1 MLTRYFSPRRK
12 IWLTSTLIGVIVAL
26 LAGSIQFMVIYHNRS
41 ERFDSI
47 INNVNVY
54 LNEYFHELN
63 QTIAEL
69 QPLVD
74 RECENVA
81 SGLTAHAAFSPNV
94 RAFLLVKNGQAF
106 CSSATGPMKTPL
118 EQLIPQLDITKPVD
132 MAILPGT
139 PMMPKSSALAMW
151 VRSPHGGNDGI
162 FVSIN
167 TNLTPYI
174 LYSARQND
182 FSGIALVV
190 NNSAISTFSNKLVS
204 PQEML
209 SEPIR
214 EVQIKGLPLK
224 VYLYA
229 NSWLA
234 ENTQYALLLGVVCG
248 LLAGLLGY
256 YVLTIKSDP
265 RKAILMGIKNDQFYI
280 VYQPV
285 VKADTLHI
293 SGVEV
298 LMRWRHPV
306 AGEIPPDVFIN
317 LAETQQMIVPLT
329 HHLLALIARD
339 APTLQKILPAGS
351 KLGLNISPA
360 HLHADS
366 FKSDLRQFAAALPA
380 NHFSVVL
387 EITERAMIDKNRSL
401 AIFDWLHEQG
411 FEIAIDDFGTGHSAL
426 IYLERYNFD
435 FLKIDR
441 GFVQAIGTE
450 TVTSPVLDAV
460 LTLSRRLQLLTVAE
474 GVETPEQAEWLRK
487 HGVHYLQGYWISRP
501 LPLETLLAARDEPA
515 KYFAAAER

>member
-1 MLTRYFSPRRK
+1 MLTRYPSPRRN
-12 IWLTSTLIGVIVAL
+12 IWLTSILIGVIVAL
-26 LAGSIQFMVIYHNRS
+26 LAGSIQFMVIYHNRA

-47 INNVNVY
+47 INNVDIY
-54 LNEYFHELN
+54 LTEYFSELN
-63 QTIAEL
+63 KTVASL
-69 QPLVD
+69 QPMVD
-74 RECENVA
+74 RDCADVL
-81 SGLTAHAAFSPNV
+81 SDLTARAAFSPNV
-94 RAFLLVKNGQAF
+94 RAFLLVKDGRAF
-106 CSSATGPMKTPL
+106 CSSATGPMDTPL
-118 EQLIPQLDITKPVD
+118 VQLVPHLNLNKPLD
-132 MAILPGT
+132 MRLLQGT
-139 PMMPKSSALAMW
+139 PMMPQNAALAMW

-190 NNSAISTFSNKLVS
+190 NNVAISTLKNS
-204 PQEML
+204 PVNAQTIHV
-209 SEPIR
+209 EPIR
-214 EVQIKGLPLK
+214 QAQIKGLPLK

-229 NSWLA
+229 NSWLS
-234 ENTQYALLLGVVCG
+234 ENTQLALLLGVVCG
-248 LLAGLLGY
+248 LLAGLVGY
-256 YVLTIKSDP
+256 YVLTMKSDP
-265 RKAILMGIKNDQFYI
+265 RKAIQMGIKNNQFYI

-285 VKADTLHI
+285 VKADTLQI

-317 LAETQQMIVPLT
+317 LAETQEMIVPLT

-339 APTLQKILPAGS
+339 APTLQTILPAGS

-360 HLHADS
+360 HLHADG
-366 FKSDLRQFAAALPA
+366 FRHDMQRFAAALPA
-380 NHFSVVL
+380 DHFSVVL
-387 EITERAMIDKNRSL
+387 EITERAMIDKHKSL
-401 AIFDWLHEQG
+401 AIFDWLHELG

-460 LTLSRRLQLLTVAE
+460 LTLSRRLQLMTVAE

-487 HGVHYLQGYWISRP
+487 HGVHYLQGYWLSRP
-501 LPLETLLAARDEPA
+501 LPLETLVAAHDQPA
-515 KYFAAAER
+515 KYFAAR

>member
-1 MLTRYFSPRRK
+1 
-12 IWLTSTLIGVIVAL
+12 
-26 LAGSIQFMVIYHNRS
+26 
-41 ERFDSI
+41 
-47 INNVNVY
+47 
-54 LNEYFHELN
+54 
-63 QTIAEL
+63 
-69 QPLVD
+69 
-74 RECENVA
+74 
-81 SGLTAHAAFSPNV
+81 
-94 RAFLLVKNGQAF
+94 
-106 CSSATGPMKTPL
+106 MKTPL

-190 NNSAISTFSNKLVS
+190 NNSAISTFSNRLVS
-204 PQEML
+204 PQAML

-339 APTLQKILPAGS
+339 APMLQKILPAGS

-501 LPLETLLAARDEPA
+501 LPLETLLAAHDEPA

>member
-12 IWLTSTLIGVIVAL
+12 IWLASTLIGVIVAL
-26 LAGSIQFMVIYHNRS
+26 LVGSIQFMVIYHNRS

-54 LNEYFHELN
+54 LNEYFHQLN

-190 NNSAISTFSNKLVS
+190 NNSAISTFSNRLVN
-204 PQEML
+204 PQAML

-214 EVQIKGLPLK
+214 AVQIKELPLK

-339 APTLQKILPAGS
+339 APTLQKIFPAGS

-501 LPLETLLAARDEPA
+501 LPLETLLTAHDEPA